1 MSEAESPL
9 IKTKNALL
17 SLAVIL
23 PLGRKMG
30 KMAFSVCR
38 FTMGIYVIVKLKL
51 K

>member
-9 IKTKNALL
+9 IKTKNAVL

-23 PLGRKMG
+23 PLSRKMG
-30 KMAFSVCR
+30 KMAFSVWR
-38 FTMGIYVIVKLKL
+38 FMMGFHVIVKLKL